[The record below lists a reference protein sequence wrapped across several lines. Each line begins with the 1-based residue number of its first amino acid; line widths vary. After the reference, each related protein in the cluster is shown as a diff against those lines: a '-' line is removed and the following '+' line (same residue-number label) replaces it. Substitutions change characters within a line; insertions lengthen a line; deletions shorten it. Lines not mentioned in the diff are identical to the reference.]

1 MSRHRAGFTITEVMI
16 AVVVLGIG
24 VLALARGSAAATR
37 MLGQGQRTT
46 NAAAVGA
53 ARLERL
59 RRAANAT
66 NPRCTSGSFVS
77 GTATTNSVTEAWTVP
92 SSGIARTVLE
102 VVTYRK
108 YNGSI
113 TDTLAT
119 IVSCAT

>member
-1 MSRHRAGFTITEVMI
+1 MNGTRSGFTITEVMI
-16 AVVVLGIG
+16 AVVILGVG
-24 VLALARGSAAATR
+24 VLALAGGAAAATR

-66 NPRCTSGSFVS
+66 NPRCTNASFASGN
-77 GTATTNSVTEAWTVP
+77 GTTNNVTETWTVP
-92 SSGIARTVLE
+92 TTGIARTVLE
-102 VVTYRK
+102 VITYRK